1 LVRATILAS
10 FRFSAIHSFSPLR
23 GFFSAAGVLLWAL
36 AFSVDTL
43 KMVFLSGDLELIR
56 NLCLHRLP
64 SLIVGILMNRLG
76 PKNPFFVILLVLVLA
91 WFRASVVR
99 ESLLAVLET
108 MTEDKKGFKRDS
120 HLLVTYLRK
129 LCQRSNIE
137 RSKLR
142 PILLKIGAIEHD
154 EIARAPLFL
163 TNHNPDPMTVTIDVG
178 EVEGINI
185 ALGRDASQGRGD
197 GNNILDY
204 LPKQSTL
211 LHKSERHSL
220 VKEGRHEG
228 HPLNGLRQF
237 LLSNEETL
245 HQYLSIDSVAME

>member
-1 LVRATILAS
+1 
-10 FRFSAIHSFSPLR
+10 
-23 GFFSAAGVLLWAL
+23 
-36 AFSVDTL
+36 
-43 KMVFLSGDLELIR
+43 
-56 NLCLHRLP
+56 
-64 SLIVGILMNRLG
+64 
-76 PKNPFFVILLVLVLA
+76 
-91 WFRASVVR
+91 
-99 ESLLAVLET
+99 
-108 MTEDKKGFKRDS
+108 MTEDKKGFKSDS
-120 HLLVTYLRK
+120 HLLVNYLRK

-237 LLSNEETL
+237 LFSNEETL